1 VSGFTGKCL
10 EFLWLMCNQQPPMSL
25 QWPEQGE
32 LFDTTLY
39 KYYKGKGFN
48 NAFNFMFHVKI
59 CVNKNKTYDVD
70 CTLCCH
76 TFYMGTTNPLHKIGP
91 L

>member
-1 VSGFTGKCL
+1 
-10 EFLWLMCNQQPPMSL
+10 MSL

-48 NAFNFMFHVKI
+48 VNFPVWPAVLMYHKGPI
-59 CVNKNKTYDVD
+59 
-70 CTLCCH
+70 LCKG
-76 TFYMGTTNPLHKIGP
+76 FAVPM
-91 L
+91 